1 MSALRPLPSRPSL
14 EFDRKEA
21 KALLRRLKA
30 GDSDAVA
37 RARAQHPALDAA
49 TASRATLA
57 IAQLVVAREYGFVSW
72 PRLVQYYAGVE
83 RQCDSYPTLNAPDFY
98 DGQARSLVASHAK
111 RSLWAGRLLAAYV
124 PQFFGMQVN
133 DVYDRAVTEND
144 ARLAIARS
152 SSCPSWEILLE
163 RAVNEKRGRS
173 KESEWGMDP
182 WQRAGHAIRNL
193 DLHALQQ
200 VVDAHPELLRPSG
213 SDVAMTGTLLHM
225 VLDHEQTRG
234 RDLLRPI
241 VEWLVSQG
249 QDLQRTLNMFLYG
262 KRPLKAD
269 EVRTLIDRGADP
281 NWIPPSGIPLLEHML
296 LQWRNVGA
304 VDVIAAHVK
313 PRDALWIAAGLGD
326 VHGVRRFLDRHGKPT
341 AAARALRPPLDAM
354 GGFSIPVLPD
364 PDDEEILFEAF
375 WVAALN
381 NRIAV
386 MEYMISRGL
395 DVNCRVWGT
404 PVVNVAVG
412 NAWTL
417 VVECLVRAGADLDI
431 HEGNSNGTARDM
443 ARTMLVNGS
452 HGPSYRRIVELCGLD
467 PDAILAA
474 RDAEPFPVPD
484 IAPTLKIALDLA
496 SDDARRQGQLDVRP
510 ENLLVGLVRGGGL
523 PLMFFTQ
530 SSKMERERF
539 HEAFKERVSPGGAL
553 LEQESLPM
561 HPDANGVLNAAIASA
576 TARRRDAVTGLH
588 LLYALVSDEH
598 GIAATLLARFGSSAT
613 QMREALEKA
622 I

>member
-30 GDSDAVA
+30 GDPDATA
-37 RARAQHPALDAA
+37 RAHAQYAALDAA

-83 RQCDSYPTLNAPDFY
+83 RQCDSYPTFHAPDFY
-98 DGQARSLVASHAK
+98 LAQARSLVASHAK

-124 PQFFGMQVN
+124 PRFFGMRVN
-133 DVYDRAVTEND
+133 DVYDQAVTDND
-144 ARLAIARS
+144 AQLAIARS
-152 SSCPSWEILLE
+152 NSCPSWEVLQEWAANEIRVRAKE
-163 RAVNEKRGRS
+163 R
-173 KESEWGMDP
+173 EWGMDP
-182 WQRAGHAIRNL
+182 RQRAREAIEKA
-193 DLHALQQ
+193 DLGALQQ

-225 VLDHEQTRG
+225 VLDIEQARG
-234 RDLLRPI
+234 RDSLRPI
-241 VEWLVSQG
+241 VEWLLAQG
-249 QDLQRTLNMFLYG
+249 LDLQRTLNMFLYG
-262 KRPLKAD
+262 NRPLTAAD
-269 EVRTLIDRGADP
+269 VQRLLDRGADP
-281 NWIPPSGIPLLEHML
+281 NWVAPSGIPLLEHML
-296 LQWRNVGA
+296 LSWRNEGA

-326 VHGVRRFLDRHGKPT
+326 VDGVRRFLDRHGKPT

-354 GGFSIPVLPD
+354 GAFSFPVLPD

-381 NRIAV
+381 SRIAV
-386 MEYMISRGL
+386 MEYMISQGI

-404 PVVNVAVG
+404 PVVNIAVG
-412 NAWTL
+412 NAWTQ

-474 RDAEPFPVPD
+474 RDAEPFLAPD
-484 IAPTLKIALDLA
+484 IAPRLKIALDLA
-496 SDDARRQGQLDVRP
+496 SDDAGRQGQLEVRP
-510 ENLLVGLVRGGGL
+510 ENLLFGLFRAGGL
-523 PLMFFTQ
+523 PLMFFTR
-530 SSKMERERF
+530 SSTMERERF
-539 HEAFKERVSPGGAL
+539 HEAFKERVILGDTP
-553 LEQESLPM
+553 LEQASLPM
-561 HPDANGVLNAAIASA
+561 HPEAKGVLNAAIASA
-576 TARRRDAVTGLH
+576 TARRREAVTGLH
-588 LLYALVSDEH
+588 LLNALASNEH
-598 GIAATLLARFGSSAT
+598 GVAATLLARFGSSAT
-613 QMREALEKA
+613 QLREALERS